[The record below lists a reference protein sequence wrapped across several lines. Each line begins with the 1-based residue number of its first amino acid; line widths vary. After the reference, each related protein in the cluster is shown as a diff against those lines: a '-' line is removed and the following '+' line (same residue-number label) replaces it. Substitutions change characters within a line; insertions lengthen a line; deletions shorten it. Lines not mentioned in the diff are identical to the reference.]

1 MPPTG
6 AGTGH
11 SLPHRRLAQVLHA
24 IEEYLRRY
32 DRPPTVRDLCRGTGI
47 LSTSYVFYL
56 LAVLELDGYLTR
68 VPGMSR
74 SIRLTRPRGVP
85 ILGTI
90 TAIESSAA

>member
-32 DRPPTVRDLCRGTGI
+32 DRPPTVPDLCPATGI

-56 LAVLELDGYLTR
+56 LAVMELDGYLTR

-74 SIRLTRPRGVP
+74 SIRLTRPLGVP
-85 ILGTI
+85 TLGSL
-90 TAIESSAA
+90 TAVQSSAA